1 MRHPSTAA
9 IRLAD
14 YRPADFAINS
24 VELDFNLHPNKTRVS
39 ARLALRRNPAG
50 DSSAPLVLDGDEL
63 MLLGVKLD
71 GRTLGPGEYDATP
84 DPLTLR
90 NVPDAPFR

>member
-24 VELDFNLHPNKTRVS
+24 VELDFSLHPTKTRVS

-50 DSSAPLVLDGDEL
+50 DFLRHSCS
-63 MLLGVKLD
+63 
-71 GRTLGPGEYDATP
+71 TATS
-84 DPLTLR
+84 
-90 NVPDAPFR
+90 